1 MRWEK
6 VARRAMVAAGVWL
19 IVAYPAAR
27 AQSLAIHWYKDL
39 AEASAAAQKNNQ
51 PMLIDFWADW
61 CAPCKLMEKAVYS
74 DRSLVEA
81 FGAKLVGVRI
91 HFDLQPE
98 IARRYNVPALPYLV
112 FTDSYGTE
120 LMHQRGLITAG
131 DLTAVVQALP
141 ADISEINRLDRN
153 LQQDKDDFRALLE
166 MGNVLRA
173 SAFYGSSNTYYTRA
187 LKQAGANKNAPQ
199 REQILFSMALNWL
212 ALEDGK
218 SAANALERCLQ
229 EFPQSSRRAE
239 MLLSLGQAY
248 ARDAKKDKARKS
260 WNSVIAEF
268 PQSEAA
274 RQARALLQSL

>member
-1 MRWEK
+1 
-6 VARRAMVAAGVWL
+6 MVAAGVWL

-27 AQSLAIHWYKDL
+27 AQSVAIHWYKDL
-39 AEASAAAQKNNQ
+39 GQASAAAQKNNQ
-51 PMLIDFWADW
+51 PMMIDFWADW
-61 CAPCKLMEKAVYS
+61 CAPCKLMDKEVYA
-74 DRSLVEA
+74 DPALLAA
-81 FGAKLVGVRI
+81 FGQKLIGVRI

-120 LMHQRGLITAG
+120 LMHQRGLIAAG

-141 ADISEINRLDRN
+141 ADISEINRLDRI
-153 LQQDKDDFRALLE
+153 LQQDKEDFTGLLE

-173 SAFYGSSNTYYTRA
+173 SGFYSSSNAYYARA
-187 LKQAGANKNAPQ
+187 LKQAGVKKDAPH
-199 REQILFSMALNWL
+199 REQILYSMALNWV

-218 SAANALERCLQ
+218 SAANALERCVQ

-239 MLLSLGQAY
+239 MLLGLGKAY
-248 ARDAKKDKARKS
+248 ALDVKKEKARKS

-268 PQSEAA
+268 PQSDAA